1 MVLALSWGKYRVMLL
16 LGYLGLAAASVFLI
30 YTIGESFSD

>member
-1 MVLALSWGKYRVMLL
+1 MYRVMLL
-16 LGYLGLAAASVFLI
+16 LGYVGLAVASGFLI